1 MSNENT
7 TPNNTTPNNTTPNSK
22 TPKKNA
28 EQDSN
33 KQNRIVKVCHCDLYQ
48 VLLKV

>member
-1 MSNENT
+1 MITSHVMSNENT

-28 EQDSN
+28 EQDLTTYS
-33 KQNRIVKVCHCDLYQ
+33 
-48 VLLKV
+48 